1 MESGTKG
8 HQMADRITEK
18 NRLSGFENI
27 ITADKEM
34 LGIFQ
39 YVTSIA
45 KTSEPVLI
53 TGETGVGKELI
64 AKAIHQ
70 QSALKGRLVPVN
82 TAGLDDTMFSDTL
95 FGHLKGAYTGAD
107 KSRPGLIERAEGGT
121 LFLDE
126 VGDLT
131 PASQVKLLRLL
142 QEGEY
147 MPLGQDSIKHA
158 NVRIITVTNQDLW
171 YLQKMGR
178 FRKDLNF
185 RLRTHHI
192 HVPPLRDRQ
201 GDLPLLVDH
210 FFDKAASALGKRKP
224 TPPKELVPFL
234 LTYSFPG
241 NIRELQAMI
250 FDAVSRHTNKVLSLN
265 SFKRHIYEASKH
277 MPPTDHV
284 AEEEPPYL
292 RFPKQ
297 LPTIKEATRLLVA
310 EAMRRGGGN
319 QSIAARMLGIT
330 QQALSKRLKK
340 DKEEH
345 EQAKNSGG
353 RPS

>member
-1 MESGTKG
+1 
-8 HQMADRITEK
+8 MAERITAK
-18 NRLSGFENI
+18 NRPPGLENI

-34 LGIFQ
+34 LAIFQ

-70 QSALKGRLVPVN
+70 QSGLTGRLVPVN

-95 FGHLKGAYTGAD
+95 FGHRKGAYTGAD
-107 KSRPGLIERAEGGT
+107 KSRSGLIERAEGGT

-147 MPLGQDSIKHA
+147 MPLGQDTIKHA
-158 NVRIITVTNQDLW
+158 KVRIITVTNQDLW
-171 YLQKMGR
+171 LLQKTGR

-192 HVPPLRDRQ
+192 HLPPLRDRQ

-210 FFDKAASALGKRKP
+210 FLEKAASALGKKKP
-224 TPPKELVPFL
+224 TPPRELIPEL
-234 LTYSFPG
+234 LAYSFPG

-265 SFKRHIYEASKH
+265 SLRRHIHEGHKH
-277 MPPTDHV
+277 ISPPEHL
-284 AEEEPPYL
+284 AEEEPSYL
-292 RFPKQ
+292 RFPKE

-310 EAMRRGGGN
+310 EAMKRGGGN

-340 DKEEH
+340 EREET
-345 EQAKNSGG
+345 EQTKS
-353 RPS
+353 SE

>member
-1 MESGTKG
+1 
-8 HQMADRITEK
+8 MADRITTK
-18 NRLSGFENI
+18 NRPAGFENI
-27 ITADKEM
+27 VTADPEM
-34 LGIFQ
+34 LAIFQ
-39 YVTSIA
+39 YIISVA

-64 AKAIHQ
+64 AKAIHE
-70 QSALKGRLVPVN
+70 QSGLKGRLVPVN

-95 FGHLKGAYTGAD
+95 FGHRKGAYTGAD
-107 KSRPGLIERAEGGT
+107 KTRPGLIERAEGGT

-131 PASQVKLLRLL
+131 PSSQVKLLRLL

-147 MPLGQDSIKHA
+147 MPLGQDEIKHA

-171 YLQKMGR
+171 HIQKTGR

-192 HVPPLRDRQ
+192 NVPPLRDRLD
-201 GDLPLLVDH
+201 DLPLLVD
-210 FFDKAASALGKRKP
+210 FFLDKAANALNKKKP
-224 TPPKELVPFL
+224 TAPKELIPL
-234 LTYSFPG
+234 LHTYSFPG

-250 FDAVSRHTNKVLSLN
+250 FDAVSRHTDRVLSLG
-265 SFKRHIYEASKH
+265 SLKRHIFEGHKD
-277 MPPTDHV
+277 MGP
-284 AEEEPPYL
+284 AEQIEQHESAYL
-292 RFPKQ
+292 RFPKE

-310 EAMRRGGGN
+310 EAMKRGGGN
-319 QSIAARMLGIT
+319 QSLAAKMLGIT

-340 DKEEH
+340 EREEG
-345 EQAKNSGG
+345 EKLTGLG
-353 RPS
+353 

>member
-1 MESGTKG
+1 
-8 HQMADRITEK
+8 MADRITAK
-18 NRLSGFENI
+18 NRLPGFENI
-27 ITADKEM
+27 ITADQEM
-34 LGIFQ
+34 LAIFQ

-70 QSALKGRLVPVN
+70 QSDLKGRLVPVN

-95 FGHLKGAYTGAD
+95 FGHRKGAYTGAD
-107 KSRPGLIERAEGGT
+107 KSRSGLIERAEGGT

-147 MPLGQDSIKHA
+147 MPLGQDALKHA
-158 NVRIITVTNQDLW
+158 KIRIITVTNQDLW
-171 YLQKMGR
+171 LLQKTGR

-210 FFDKAASALGKRKP
+210 FLEKAASALGKKKP
-224 TPPKELVPFL
+224 TPPRELVPLL

-250 FDAVSRHTNKVLSLN
+250 FDAISRHTNKVLSLN
-265 SFKRHIYEASKH
+265 SFKRHIHEGHKY
-277 MPPTDHV
+277 MPPTEHIV
-284 AEEEPPYL
+284 EGEPSYL
-292 RFPKQ
+292 RFPKE
-297 LPTIKEATRLLVA
+297 LPTIKEATRILVA
-310 EAMRRGGGN
+310 EAMKRGGGN

-340 DKEEH
+340 EREES
-345 EQAKNSGG
+345 ERAKNSG
-353 RPS
+353 

>member
-1 MESGTKG
+1 
-8 HQMADRITEK
+8 MAERITAK
-18 NRLSGFENI
+18 NRLPEFTSI

-34 LGIFQ
+34 LAIFQ
-39 YVTSIA
+39 YVVSIA

-70 QSALKGRLVPVN
+70 HSGLKGRLVPVN

-95 FGHLKGAYTGAD
+95 FGHRKGAYTGAD

-147 MPLGQDSIKHA
+147 MPLGQDTIKNA

-171 YLQKMGR
+171 ILQKTGR

-192 HVPPLRDRQ
+192 HIPPLRDRQ

-210 FFDKAASALGKRKP
+210 FLEKAASALGKKKP
-224 TPPKELVPFL
+224 TPPRELIPLL

-250 FDAVSRHTNKVLSLN
+250 FDAVSRHTDKVLSLN
-265 SFKRHIYEASKH
+265 SVKRHIHEGRKH
-277 MPPTDHV
+277 MPSTDHMD
-284 AEEEPPYL
+284 EEEPSSL
-292 RFPKQ
+292 RFPKE

-319 QSIAARMLGIT
+319 QSIAAKMLGIT

-340 DKEEH
+340 KREES
-345 EQAKNSGG
+345 ERIINSGD
-353 RPS
+353 RHS